1 MNPACDEAMVASPTK
16 LNHLLRSTAVSY
28 VELSERLLEALIDG
42 DRIASRAVVDE
53 ALSTGSTSEDI
64 VAEIYWP
71 TYETIEKLYRSD
83 QLSNMGHHL
92 STRLLRTLVDQASQ
106 HFDYQPNNGRTVF
119 AVCGPTDADELAG
132 QIAADFLE
140 REGFNIRY
148 AGGGIASDEIL
159 EMVQSSQP
167 DVLLLFAS
175 APTDLPDV
183 RQLIDHLGE
192 IGACRKTQIVVGGG
206 VFNRA
211 EGLAEEIGADLWAE
225 DPVELCDLM
234 IKKAA
239 RRATAEQRT
248 VGRKARPQ
256 PAAPA
261 RKVA

>member
-1 MNPACDEAMVASPTK
+1 M
-16 LNHLLRSTAVSY
+16 SY

-42 DRIASRAVVDE
+42 DRAASRAVVDD
-53 ALSTGSTSEDI
+53 AHTMGSTAEDI
-64 VAEIYWP
+64 VAELYWP
-71 TYETIEKLYRSD
+71 TYETIEKLYRGD

-92 STRLLRTLVDQASQ
+92 ATRLLRTLVDQASQ
-106 HFDYQPNNGRTVF
+106 HFDYQPSNGRTVF

-132 QIAADFLE
+132 QIAADFIE
-140 REGFNIRY
+140 REGYSIKY
-148 AGGGIASDEIL
+148 AGGGIASDEVL
-159 EMVQSSQP
+159 EMVQTSQP

-175 APTDLPDV
+175 APSDLPDI
-183 RQLIDHLGE
+183 RALIDQLGE

-225 DPVELCDLM
+225 DPCELCEVLL
-234 IKKAA
+234 KQAT

-256 PAAPA
+256 PVSTGGS